1 MSEMP
6 LETLIEATLFSSG
19 KSMSVEEL
27 STVLG
32 YDEDEMLDC
41 LGSLQ
46 ATLRRRKGGALQLAE
61 VGDRWALEVK
71 PAIANHL
78 PRETKT
84 DMPPK
89 LLKAAALIAYHQPM
103 PQSRLVNSLVRRP
116 TITFVNWLNWAWWIV
131 AKTATRGV
139 WPPHAVFLNPLVA
152 PYRPEKVK
160 AWFREQVH
168 ASGLLDELGDRNE
181 ILREERGGRD
191 RSILATCCTRRVNQ
205 VFRFPPTM
213 TQPAIGSGGLRM
225 HEVGRRANRLRRRQH
240 LR

>member
-1 MSEMP
+1 MTEMP

-32 YDEDEMLDC
+32 YDADEMLDC

-71 PAIANHL
+71 PTIAAHL

-103 PQSRLVNSLVRRP
+103 HQSRLVELLGQKAYDYVRELAQLGMVDRRKDGN
-116 TITFVNWLNWAWWIV
+116 TRRL
-131 AKTATRGV
+131 ATTRRFSEAFGC
-139 WPPHAVFLNPLVA
+139 PHTD
-152 PYRPEKVK
+152 RKKVR
-160 AWFREQVH
+160 AWFREQVQ
-168 ASGLLDELGDRNE
+168 ASGLLEGLGDDD
-181 ILREERGGRD
+181 ILRDGPELPSTVQSSLSVSEE
-191 RSILATCCTRRVNQ
+191 
-205 VFRFPPTM
+205 
-213 TQPAIGSGGLRM
+213 
-225 HEVGRRANRLRRRQH
+225 E
-240 LR
+240 